1 MRRVDHFIARGG
13 LVHPSDQ
20 AWLTRGRCGWWA
32 EAGKVVKTTR
42 LRTEDPIGMTKQA
55 DETLASGLERDEI
68 DAMLRAAE
76 PRRMEVL
83 SASLNLVGGTFLV
96 LLGHLDA
103 FFLWPV
109 AAALGAWGVWRLSQR
124 LWRDLAIAVL
134 APAIGERWGQVDFAS
149 GWGAVEIEKWL
160 GDLFSD
166 EGMRVVAWQSGG
178 RYREIDYRLTESTI
192 WRQRKSGQRITH
204 VMQVEIAVPRSFS
217 GNVQLVP
224 RSGFAAEVDDLL
236 RQVTGS
242 AERRLEVD
250 PDFDAVFDTIASEN
264 ASVGTLLTPDFRRA
278 MLALAARHPQTY
290 LTARFEHGWFSLRLP
305 IPHLVFASTSLTK
318 PLTDMAEDA
327 DALWWDLTVPHRLID
342 ALMGT
347 HDGALR

>member
-1 MRRVDHFIARGG
+1 
-13 LVHPSDQ
+13 
-20 AWLTRGRCGWWA
+20 
-32 EAGKVVKTTR
+32 
-42 LRTEDPIGMTKQA
+42 
-55 DETLASGLERDEI
+55 
-68 DAMLRAAE
+68 MLGAAE
-76 PRRMEVL
+76 PRRIEVL
-83 SASLNLVGGTFLV
+83 SASLNLVGATFFV
-96 LLGHLDA
+96 LLEYLEA
-103 FFLWPV
+103 FLLTPL

-134 APAIGERWGQVDFAS
+134 APAIGERWGQVEFAS

-166 EGMRVVAWQSGG
+166 EGMRVAAWQSRG
-178 RYREIDYRLTESTI
+178 RYREIDYRLIESTI
-192 WRQRKSGQRITH
+192 WRRRKSGRRITH

-242 AERRLEVD
+242 RERRQEID
-250 PDFDAVFDTIASEN
+250 PEFDAVFETIVSEN
-264 ASVGTLLTPDFRRA
+264 ASADILLTPNFRRA
-278 MLALAARHPQTY
+278 MPALAARHPNTY
-290 LTARFEHGWFSLRLP
+290 LTAGFEHGWFSLRLP
-305 IPHLVFASTSLTK
+305 IPHLVFASTSLVK
-318 PLTDMAEDA
+318 PLTDMADDA

-342 ALMGT
+342 ALTGT

>member
-1 MRRVDHFIARGG
+1 
-13 LVHPSDQ
+13 
-20 AWLTRGRCGWWA
+20 
-32 EAGKVVKTTR
+32 
-42 LRTEDPIGMTKQA
+42 MTKQG
-55 DETLASGLERDEI
+55 DGTLASGLKRDEI

-76 PRRMEVL
+76 PRRIEAL
-83 SASLNLVGGTFLV
+83 SASLNLVGATFFV
-96 LLGHLDA
+96 LLEYLEA
-103 FFLWPV
+103 FRFTPV

-160 GDLFSD
+160 ADLFSD
-166 EGMRVVAWQSGG
+166 EGMRVVAWQSSG

-192 WRQRKSGQRITH
+192 WRRRKSGRRITH
-204 VMQVEIAVPRSFS
+204 VMQVEIKVPRSFS

-224 RSGFAAEVDDLL
+224 QSGFAGTVDDLL

-242 AERRLEVD
+242 PEQTLEID
-250 PDFDAVFDTIASEN
+250 PDFDAVFDTIASPN
-264 ASVGTLLTPDFRRA
+264 ASVATLLTPEFRRA

-305 IPHLVFASTSLTK
+305 IPHLVFASTSLIK